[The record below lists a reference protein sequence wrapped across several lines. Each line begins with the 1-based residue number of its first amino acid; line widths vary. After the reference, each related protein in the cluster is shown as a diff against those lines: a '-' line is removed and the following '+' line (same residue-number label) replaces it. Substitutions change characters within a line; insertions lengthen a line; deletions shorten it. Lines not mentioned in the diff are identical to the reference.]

1 MSNDNEFNWYQ
12 IVAIIFLILYAIGA
26 MFIIV
31 ENDMIDFSVIA
42 TYSIIGIIS
51 FLFIYGI
58 GKIIQLLSSINTK
71 LSNILYQEKRKSQ
84 TDNSKKEQD
93 INKVEPKISPDAMQ
107 SETKDTKFFK

>member
-1 MSNDNEFNWYQ
+1 MNNENEFNWYQ

-71 LSNILYQEKRKSQ
+71 LSNILYQ
-84 TDNSKKEQD
+84 KKENHKLIIQKK
-93 INKVEPKISPDAMQ
+93 NKI
-107 SETKDTKFFK
+107 